1 MNKVLDSIQSGAR
14 VSVVS
19 GDRCV
24 GKTTSITQ
32 AVKSMPNHSFLIMVY
47 SKKQLLDVKRELS
60 GHKNFWI
67 VTKDAINNSLSL
79 AGCYP
84 DIIIIDDFIELFK
97 FLEGDTSKLNMI
109 LNRVKKPTT
118 QLVKVG

>member
-1 MNKVLDSIQSGAR
+1 MNKVLDSIRSGAR

-47 SKKQLLDVKRELS
+47 SKKQLLDVKRELKED
-60 GHKNFWI
+60 KNFWV
-67 VTKDAINNSLSL
+67 VTKAAIDDPLRL
-79 AGCYP
+79 AGYHP

-97 FLEGDTSKLNMI
+97 FLDGDIRKLNMM

>member
-1 MNKVLDSIQSGAR
+1 MNKVLDSIRSGAR

-47 SKKQLLDVKRELS
+47 SKKQLLDVKRELKED
-60 GHKNFWI
+60 KNFWI
-67 VTKDAINNSLSL
+67 VTKAAIDDPLRL
-79 AGCYP
+79 AGYHP

-97 FLEGDTSKLNMI
+97 FLDGDIRKLNMM

>member
-19 GDRCV
+19 GDRGS
-24 GKTTSITQ
+24 GKTTSIIQ
-32 AVKSMPNHSFLIMVY
+32 AVKSMPNHSFLIMVN
-47 SKKQLLDVKRELS
+47 SKKQLLDVKRELKED
-60 GHKNFWI
+60 KNFWI
-67 VTKDAINNSLSL
+67 VTKAAIDDPLRL
-79 AGCYP
+79 AGYHP

-97 FLEGDTSKLNMI
+97 LLEGDIRKLNMM

>member
-24 GKTTSITQ
+24 GKTTSIIQ

-47 SKKQLLDVKRELS
+47 SKKQLLDVKRELKED
-60 GHKNFWI
+60 KNFWI
-67 VTKDAINNSLSL
+67 VTKSAIDDPLRL
-79 AGCYP
+79 AGYHP

-97 FLEGDTSKLNMI
+97 FLDGDTRKLNMM